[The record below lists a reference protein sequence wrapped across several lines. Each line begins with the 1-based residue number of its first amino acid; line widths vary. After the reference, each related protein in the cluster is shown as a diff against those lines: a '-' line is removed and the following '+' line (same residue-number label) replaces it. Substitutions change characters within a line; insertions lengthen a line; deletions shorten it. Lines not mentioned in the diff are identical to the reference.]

1 MQILPSSD
9 ETRAK
14 AGLAT
19 LGGLDPQD
27 YRKQAE
33 AFSSYFDACLA
44 EATDSSGQN
53 ITTTRRKG
61 ESSADAA
68 NTATLATS
76 GLLSAGIGNVVSD
89 PNNVRMTK
97 EDFAQ
102 LKASLSKSGVSAK
115 DIEELQARIDTPQGL
130 TWGSFMTFLQ
140 DKIVGSQPG
149 ALSAESKRQ
158 VQSFLGKIGFTP
170 GESSELLTEL
180 EQGQTTKA
188 WSSISSKLASLS
200 AETTLTVTPAE
211 AQALAQALGLST
223 SAQTRLS
230 ELFSR
235 LEDSELVGRDIKT
248 ALLAITAEVKDQAA
262 SENKSLA
269 EMKELASQVFVAAQ
283 KREFGQTLSDSREDQ
298 VARKA
303 MLAREMASRGAD
315 ESDGSTSSGT
325 KSVADLGFAFTEEAE
340 ASAKAAKGQAQ
351 GATEGQGVG
360 HKRVTLSE
368 DGQGADNQGQ
378 SGATGNGKG
387 FSGNGSASGNQ
398 NGTTDE
404 RGAKERATANRE
416 QSGLGDT
423 KTQKDSGASSTYADW
438 TGFWSK
444 IGLDVGA
451 TRISGTEA
459 TLKDALAGISSSQVS
474 PRMAQAENSQVTNS
488 SVSSDVLRQ
497 VENGMLKNLG
507 QGANRLTLN
516 LTPDELGS
524 VTVMLTVKDKDV
536 QAVIRAETP
545 EAAKI
550 LSENMVKVRESLEQQ
565 GLKVSKLDVQTNLA
579 QQQDQSAWQGANQH
593 NEARRQQEELDMRRT
608 ALRILGMGAAGSA
621 DVASDTVSSAMTTR
635 NEGVDVFA

>member
-33 AFSSYFDACLA
+33 AFNSYFDACLA
-44 EATDSSGQN
+44 ETTDSSGQN
-53 ITTTRRKG
+53 TSTTSSKT

-68 NTATLATS
+68 NTATLATA

-102 LKASLSKSGVSAK
+102 LKASLSKSGISDK
-115 DIEELQARIDTPQGL
+115 DIEELEARIDTPQGM

-188 WSSISSKLASLS
+188 WSTISSKLSSLS
-200 AETTLTVTPAE
+200 AETTLTVTPGE

-230 ELFSR
+230 ALFSR

-262 SENKSLA
+262 SESKALA

-315 ESDGSTSSGT
+315 NSDGSTSSGT
-325 KSVADLGFAFTEEAE
+325 KSVADMAFAFTEEAE
-340 ASAKAAKGQAQ
+340 ASGKVGKGQTQ
-351 GATEGQGVG
+351 DATDGQGVVNR
-360 HKRVTLSE
+360 RVTLSG
-368 DGQGADNQGQ
+368 DAQGVNLQGQ

-387 FSGNGSASGNQ
+387 FSGNGSAGGNP

-404 RGAKERATANRE
+404 RGAKGRATAA
-416 QSGLGDT
+416 
-423 KTQKDSGASSTYADW
+423 QKDSGASSTDADW

-444 IGLDVGA
+444 IGLDASA
-451 TRISGTEA
+451 TRFSGTEA
-459 TLKDALAGISSSQVS
+459 TLKDALAGATASQVS
-474 PRMAQAENSQVTNS
+474 PRMAQAENSQGTNS

-497 VENGMLKNLG
+497 VESGMLKNLG

-524 VTVMLTVKDKDV
+524 VSVMLTVKDKDV

-565 GLKVSKLDVQTNLA
+565 GLKVSKLDVQTGLA
-579 QQQDQSAWQGANQH
+579 QQQDQSSWQGANQH

-608 ALRILGMGAAGSA
+608 AMRILGMGAAGSS
-621 DVASDTVSSAMTTR
+621 DVASDTVSSAMATR